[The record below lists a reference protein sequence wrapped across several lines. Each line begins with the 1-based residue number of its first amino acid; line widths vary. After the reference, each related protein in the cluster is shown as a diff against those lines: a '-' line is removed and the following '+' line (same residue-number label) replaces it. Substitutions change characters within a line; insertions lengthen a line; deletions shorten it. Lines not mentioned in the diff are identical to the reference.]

1 MALPADVKSPEA
13 QDKWMREETERAE
26 KRAPI
31 KPQPNW
37 PGTTGTGERL
47 TRTLRDQR
55 RSWISQYAHDVRPKV
70 PDQPR
75 EIQELT
81 IKAFRELVDEGA
93 DKAMPTNVGFA
104 TLLGRKASEIKER
117 PTPESKQPTSLGSAQ
132 VVVRSY
138 TRSFPSS

>member
-13 QDKWMREETERAE
+13 QDKWMREEIERAE
-26 KRAPI
+26 KMAPI

-37 PGTTGTGERL
+37 PGTMGTGDRI

-55 RSWISQYAHDVRPKV
+55 RSWISQYAHDVRPKL

-81 IKAFRELVDEGA
+81 IKAFRELVAEGA
-93 DKAMPTNVGFA
+93 DKAMAPNVGFVD
-104 TLLGRKASEIKER
+104 LLTRKASEIKKR
-117 PTPESKQPTSLGSAQ
+117 PTPESKQPTSRGSAE